1 MPIRVNLDIM
11 LARRKMRAK
20 QLAEQIGLSETQL
33 SMLRTEKVRGIRFDT
48 LAKICLVLDCKP
60 ADILDY
66 DIDQADLQIADDD

>member
-48 LAKICLVLDCKP
+48 LSKICFVLQCKP

-66 DIDQADLQIADDD
+66 DIDEADLNTVEEA